1 MPKLLVTIDGIRYVP
16 QEDKIPD
23 EAIKLLALLVR
34 DTESGSFLRAKASRL
49 QYLLTDASGG
59 PR

>member
-1 MPKLLVTIDGIRYVP
+1 MTKQVEIDGIKYVP
-16 QEDKIPD
+16 QENKIPQ
-23 EAIKLLALLVR
+23 EAIQLLSDLVKE
-34 DTESGSFLRAKASRL
+34 TEYNSPLRTKASRL

>member
-1 MPKLLVTIDGIRYVP
+1 MMKRVEIDGIKYVP
-16 QEDKIPD
+16 QEHKIPQ
-23 EAIKLLALLVR
+23 EAIELLAMLVR
-34 DTESGSFLRAKASRL
+34 DTEYGSFLRAKASRL